1 MVAVQFYPFVKFLLP
16 SAITCFHAFTS
27 YKEKGGIFKMYF
39 CLVLYILSSL
49 DKSDNIKSR
58 VFSPNYTQAQNT
70 TNIIITPHLQNIKRK
85 VKYK

>member
-1 MVAVQFYPFVKFLLP
+1 
-16 SAITCFHAFTS
+16 
-27 YKEKGGIFKMYF
+27 MYF

-70 TNIIITPHLQNIKRK
+70 TNIIIATHLQNIKRK